1 MSWATRLLLLTYAGA
16 ATALLA
22 GFGGYL
28 SATEMAVFYI
38 YAAAAA
44 CQLVGMWVLATSSG
58 HWSEPRA
65 PLNRLILRLA
75 PIGPLLAGVF
85 AIILNYGHSNLLLQ
99 LTILGLVLGIPGP
112 AAVFV
117 RLRTIARMV
126 ADAGLAEHS
135 AIVGWGFSCT
145 LVALPLLE
153 LYIYLTRQHEMHGM
167 LFVVAL
173 ACATALMLFLIWG
186 AFIMLCCVVDFGR
199 AARVARRAEQ
209 TEGS

>member
-1 MSWATRLLLLTYAGA
+1 M
-16 ATALLA
+16 LA
-22 GFGGYL
+22 
-28 SATEMAVFYI
+28 FYV

-44 CQLVGMWVLATSSG
+44 CQLLGMWALSTTSG

-65 PLNRLILRLA
+65 PVNRLILRLA

-85 AIILNYGHSNLLLQ
+85 AILLNYSHSNLLLR
-99 LTILGLVLGIPGP
+99 LTILCLVLGIPAP

-126 ADAGLAEHS
+126 ADPGLAEHS
-135 AIVGWGFSCT
+135 AIVGWGFSLT

-153 LYIYLTRQHEMHGM
+153 LYLYRTRQHEMVG
-167 LFVVAL
+167 LPFVAAL
-173 ACATALMLFLIWG
+173 ACATALMLFLLWG

-199 AARVARRAEQ
+199 AARVARRTERAE
-209 TEGS
+209 TT